1 MRTKILTLFATLLFI
16 PQYLWAT
23 VHSVPYNASTVLNLQ
38 DNDEISL
45 VGFPTGW
52 VYSRVVLGINSV
64 PALQLSGSLVANDCL
79 HELHGYYDEVAFVY
93 TGDETIVYHGPAQN
107 LPIHWWVDAAP
118 VVSTCKSYSEM
129 LRRDSVFAMQYSLAD
144 SVFSEQTRDYKDLGE
159 LNSVTFFEGTSSNF
173 KIVNLPDWFYNRIF
187 VQVEPVDGRELNGR
201 AFANGA
207 DTELKGYSLQFALDQ
222 KTHLGPTF
230 ELAFPEFRKVKLK
243 WWAEVQTP
251 NSEIVE
257 AKEKQL
263 TSDSVEVEYSFE
275 DDFGSKKSV
284 KIVYDK
290 RKFSDGKPPVIKKM
304 SFNPYGLK
312 NSKIFGV
319 RGDVY
324 EIDANVNPG
333 DSVVVAIPIGDNYQ
347 PGKDSIML
355 ESYDEVEG
363 RWVEQPVDSIVD
375 GYAYSSQPQRA
386 HWWSWV
392 TFGPLC
398 FTDFCDTVEDL
409 VWEGLKKAGSAL
421 KWVYEKIKGICGK
434 EKKDDDELMKQYSSP
449 SYERSGWDPEQGTVD
464 VEALIEYGQDIIKA
478 LDDKR
483 KGSLVKLS
491 DPYTEGECKTV
502 NVCKNFPPALS
513 SNIKECEKLE
523 EICKWNRTRENLDI
537 LLADAVL
544 SQFNSDDEK
553 TPKELGGRVYEFEY
567 KDNLEFFDN
576 LGFLNKQGILTDL
589 RNPSITYNYDDYFM
603 VSSGLVEKAA
613 QFVENVKN
621 CEESLNYTGR
631 AIQNCIDWYEGVRDL
646 DWNKVCHAIFGVIEN
661 NFTWG
666 GKILKCEDFLLN
678 YEDLLYGHEG
688 KLIAISEAMVRISL
702 LAWLKKGDK
711 FRYFTLLRYK
721 AAFDGVLAW
730 LELAGALMDYNN
742 VSIKALGGLA
752 LYEYVHYGTDDILK
766 MMNGALNRHY
776 GDNGGFS
783 EGTGYSQY
791 IWDDVPYVLAALK
804 DAYKKQNEP
813 EKFSINEKFLKSPDY
828 MFEFSR
834 PVGGADLDGNYR
846 HFGLIPVEVDDGVT
860 YNPDY
865 RVWAKLKNDPKY
877 LAMSEKYPLKEVDG
891 KINPLVAFGFP
902 DVSMYNSNG
911 KVLPN
916 RGSLWCNFKDGVGMI
931 TAVNGDNDTVALS
944 MIAENGKMWTRGQAH
959 DQQDNLSIT
968 LTSSKKGFLIQDPG
982 YSGFGARSK
991 NDGFHRYIDHNVLTT
1006 AYTSSMS
1013 WGQNDNRTIPFNE
1026 LRSRVKDL
1034 TGDFPGFG
1042 LSVLIGGFEL
1052 FSTFNKD
1059 YTVEGGA
1066 AATLEKIIN
1075 EPQSGV
1081 IGFTATTKINKPAT
1095 GNDTYNNNRTIMHFG
1110 GNFWVIDRP
1119 TYTDEIFWTWWA
1131 NSPMDKW
1138 DNMEKAGLHLYGSW
1152 DGLLIPEGSE
1162 FKVVQNG
1169 IRTDYVYENGQ
1180 IKLQNYRYTA
1190 TDVHAN
1196 SYVMTYS
1203 LGNETFTMDRTYCP
1217 ITSYLCFVN
1226 STKNMRVIVPPSGR
1240 RFKLCDVL
1248 PNNECSGEVY
1258 STGVTM
1264 LAKTTLG
1271 EWTTHWVLDGN
1282 LTAVEKGVEFPIT
1295 AVTVSRTDYY
1305 YDLPN
1310 GSPVNGKYSSPY
1322 LPALPILLL
1331 R

>member
-93 TGDETIVYHGPAQN
+93 TGNETIVYHGPAQN

-375 GYAYSSQPQRA
+375 GYAYSSLPQLAR
-386 HWWSWV
+386 WRSWI

-398 FTDFCDTVEDL
+398 LTGLCDAVESIEDL
-409 VWEGLKKAGSAL
+409 VWGKTVGKGL
-421 KWVYEKIKGICGK
+421 KWVHRKINDFVCGN
-434 EKKDDDELMKQYSSP
+434 ENNKQKFDPFKQFTLTLS
-449 SYERSGWDPEQGTVD
+449 ERPDWDPEQGTVD
-464 VEALIEYGQDIIKA
+464 VGSLIEYGQESGQNIIKV

-483 KGSLVKLS
+483 KKASLVKLS
-491 DPYTEGECKTV
+491 DPYPDGECHKV
-502 NVCKNFPPALS
+502 DVCRNSPFALAPYTE
-513 SNIKECEKLE
+513 ECKRME
-523 EICKWNRTRENLDI
+523 EICRWNRTRENLDV
-537 LLADAVL
+537 LLADAIL
-544 SQFNSDDEK
+544 SQFNLNDEK
-553 TPKELGGRVYEFEY
+553 TPKDLGGPVYKFEY
-567 KDNLEFFDN
+567 KDN
-576 LGFLNKQGILTDL
+576 QGVLTDL
-589 RNPSITYNYDDYFM
+589 RNPNITYNYDEYFM
-603 VSSGLVEKAA
+603 VSSGLVEKSAE
-613 QFVENVKN
+613 FVENVKN
-621 CEESLNYTGR
+621 CADAVNYTGR
-631 AIQNCIDWYEGVRDL
+631 AIQNCIDWYEGIKDA
-646 DWNKVCHAIFGVIEN
+646 DWDKVCNAMFGVLEN

-666 GKILKCEDFLLN
+666 GNVLTCEDFLSK
-678 YEDLLYGHEG
+678 YEDLLDGHED
-688 KLIAISEAMVRISL
+688 KLIAVSEAMVRISL
-702 LAWLKKGDK
+702 LAWLKKGDE
-711 FRYFTLLRYK
+711 FRYYTLLRYRT
-721 AAFDGVLAW
+721 AYDGVLAW
-730 LELAGALMDYNN
+730 LELVGAIMDYNN
-742 VSIKALGGLA
+742 VSIKAYGSLA
-752 LYEYVHYGTDDILK
+752 LYEYIHYGSDENLK
-766 MMNGALNRHY
+766 MLNGSLNRHY
-776 GDNGGFS
+776 GDHGGFS

-804 DAYKKQNEP
+804 DAYKKQKEP
-813 EKFSINEKFLKSPDY
+813 EKFIINEKFLKSPDY

-834 PVGGADLDGNYR
+834 PVGGVGSDENY
-846 HFGLIPVEVDDGVT
+846 GLIPVEVDDGVT

-877 LAMSEKYPLKEVDG
+877 LAMSEKYPLKSSDG
-891 KINPLVAFGFP
+891 KINPLVVFGFP
-902 DVSMYNSNG
+902 NASLYNSNG
-911 KVLPN
+911 KVVPD
-916 RGSLWCNFKDGVGMI
+916 RGFLWGDFKDGIGMI
-931 TAVNGDNDTVALS
+931 TAVNGDDTVALS

-991 NDGFHRYIDHNVLTT
+991 TDGFHKYTDHNVLTT
-1006 AYTSSMS
+1006 AYTSTRP
-1013 WGQNDNRTIPFNE
+1013 WGQNDNKTIPFSE
-1026 LRSRVKDL
+1026 LRSRVYDL

-1042 LSVLIGGFEL
+1042 LSVLMGGFEL
-1052 FSTFNKD
+1052 FSSFDKN
-1059 YTVEGGA
+1059 YSVEGGD
-1066 AATLEKIIN
+1066 AATVLDRKIN
-1075 EPQSGV
+1075 EPQNEV
-1081 IGFTATTKINKPAT
+1081 IGFTATTKINKPST
-1095 GNDTYNNNRTIMHFG
+1095 MGQYDNNRTIMYFG

-1119 TYTDEIFWTWWA
+1119 TNTDDMFWTWRA
-1131 NSPMDKW
+1131 NSPKDEWKKLQ
-1138 DNMEKAGLHLYGSW
+1138 DVGLNLYGSW
-1152 DGLLIPEGSE
+1152 DGKLILSRTPENDDE
-1162 FKVVQNG
+1162 ILQNG
-1169 IRTDYVYENGQ
+1169 SRSDFIIGNDGRYY
-1180 IKLQNYRYTA
+1180 LRNYKYTA
-1190 TDVHAN
+1190 TETRTKT
-1196 SYVMTYS
+1196 YVMTYS
-1203 LGNETFTMDRTYCP
+1203 LGDETFTMDRTYCP
-1217 ITSYLCFVN
+1217 ITAYQCFVN
-1226 STKNMRVIVPPSGR
+1226 STQNMRVIVPPSGTKFR
-1240 RFKLCDVL
+1240 LCGVL

-1305 YDLPN
+1305 YDSPN
-1310 GSPVNGKYSSPY
+1310 GPPVNGKYSSPY